1 MFHYNVI
8 VYNPPLDIDGA
19 APLSGTSGSPDQHH
33 HLHQHHDSYK
43 EVNPLFPEEAE
54 QRWTGCWCP
63 RVLLQL
69 TEGWGFVKSAEDYQ
83 VQLNV
88 HQGHL
93 HRQVQRKSHLYP
105 TSSPTLHMYCL
116 LSWRRLHYINA
127 TPPRLSHSTH
137 LLFIWIYVCTLF
149 LIFIFIFILLNSAV

>member
-105 TSSPTLHMYCL
+105 TSSPT
-116 LSWRRLHYINA
+116 
-127 TPPRLSHSTH
+127 
-137 LLFIWIYVCTLF
+137 CTCTVYSPGGGCTTLMQHHPDCHTAHICYLYGYMSVLCF
-149 LIFIFIFILLNSAV
+149 

>member
-19 APLSGTSGSPDQHH
+19 APLSGTSSSSDQHH

-43 EVNPLFPEEAE
+43 TCFLRRLNSAGLDV
-54 QRWTGCWCP
+54 G
-63 RVLLQL
+63 VLGFFYSSLR
-69 TEGWGFVKSAEDYQ
+69 GFVKSAEDYQ

-93 HRQVQRKSHLYP
+93 HRQVQRKGHL
-105 TSSPTLHMYCL
+105 
-116 LSWRRLHYINA
+116 
-127 TPPRLSHSTH
+127 
-137 LLFIWIYVCTLF
+137 
-149 LIFIFIFILLNSAV
+149 